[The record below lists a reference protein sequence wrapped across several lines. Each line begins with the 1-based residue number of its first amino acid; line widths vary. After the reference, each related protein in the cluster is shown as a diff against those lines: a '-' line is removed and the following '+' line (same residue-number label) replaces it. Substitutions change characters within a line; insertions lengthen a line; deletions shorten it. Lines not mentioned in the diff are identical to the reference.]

1 MNFGS
6 LLFIFGFLPVVILI
20 NLVMQE
26 KYRKYWLLLTSI
38 VFFAWAQPYYLDI
51 LAAVGILDYVSGL
64 LIEKVPEKLKK
75 PVMILAVL
83 ASTAI
88 LFKYKYFNFVSG
100 MISKLIGREAVVLT
114 SIMPIGVSFF
124 TFKSISYIADVY
136 TKKIQAER
144 NPIFVFTYLFM
155 FPSIMSGPID
165 RYGDISVSLKS
176 QVTTVDDVVRGIER
190 FTYGLAEKAV
200 IANTLGLMVDQIWA
214 SGAGS
219 NSAAVAWLGSIA
231 YSLQLYFDFA
241 GYSHMAIGIGK
252 MMGLHLAENFD
263 LPYISKSIAEFWRR
277 WDMTLGSW
285 FRNYI
290 YIPLGGNRSHVYL
303 NTAVVFLA
311 TGLWHGAGWSFIL
324 WGLYH
329 GFFVIAER
337 MKRSILKKTGRRSRS
352 IPVLSHLYVLLAVNF
367 GWVLFRAPVLKDA
380 LSYFGSM
387 FGQISGQP
395 AGLSLA
401 FYLNPWN
408 AFVLITAILLAS
420 GLPQKGV
427 QMLESRVDENIYTT
441 LKHILCLLLLLFS
454 VMRLIMSTYSSFIYF
469 QF

>member
-1 MNFGS
+1 
-6 LLFIFGFLPVVILI
+6 
-20 NLVMQE
+20 
-26 KYRKYWLLLTSI
+26 
-38 VFFAWAQPYYLDI
+38 
-51 LAAVGILDYVSGL
+51 
-64 LIEKVPEKLKK
+64 
-75 PVMILAVL
+75 
-83 ASTAI
+83 
-88 LFKYKYFNFVSG
+88 
-100 MISKLIGREAVVLT
+100 
-114 SIMPIGVSFF
+114 
-124 TFKSISYIADVY
+124 
-136 TKKIQAER
+136 
-144 NPIFVFTYLFM
+144 
-155 FPSIMSGPID
+155 MSGPID

-277 WDMTLGSW
+277 WHMTLGSW